1 MAAMSDLKILADKT
15 LLAQAA
21 AGHIVDL
28 ANRAIFSQG
37 SFSLALAGG
46 STPRMVYSL
55 LAEEALDW
63 ERTHLFWGDERC
75 VKPEHPDS
83 NFRMVREALLDHIQI
98 PEQNVHRMRADLPP
112 EKAAGDYESELRAHF
127 KGQFRIDDQYTFDL
141 ILLGMGEDGHTASLF
156 PGTPALE
163 ESQRW
168 VAVVEHDQPPPP
180 LVTRISLTLPVINAA
195 RQVTFLVSG
204 ANKAARL
211 KQVFMTPPSPQSTL
225 PIQHVQP
232 LNGSVRWFL
241 DQDAAGK

>member
-1 MAAMSDLKILADKT
+1 MTDLQVLPDKT

-21 AGHIVDL
+21 ANYIVDL
-28 ANRAIFSQG
+28 ANRAILSQG

-63 ERTHLFWGDERC
+63 ERIHLFWGDERC
-75 VKPEHPDS
+75 VEPEHSDS
-83 NFRMVREALLDHIQI
+83 NFRMVRETLLDHIHI
-98 PEQNVHRMRADLPP
+98 PEQNIHRMRAELPP
-112 EKAAGDYESELRAHF
+112 EKAAVDYESELRAHF
-127 KGQFRIDDQYTFDL
+127 EKQFRIDDQYTFDL

-156 PGTPALE
+156 PGSPSLE
-163 ESQRW
+163 ESERW
-168 VAVVEHDQPPPP
+168 VAAVEHDQPPPP

-195 RQVTFLVSG
+195 RQVTFLVTG

-211 KQVFMTPPSPQSTL
+211 KQVFMTPPSPQSAL

-232 LNGSVRWFL
+232 TNGRVRWFL
-241 DQDAAGK
+241 DQDAASK